1 MRRPLVY
8 GSSKFFTGAARAEII
23 FNLSADDE
31 GIGKHSYLCS
41 LISQQSARC
50 LSGYVFSSSGFGEST
65 TDVVFAGNGLIY
77 ENGGLLARSERFC
90 LEEQLVISEI
100 DVECIRAERRI
111 NTTFA
116 ANKANCP
123 GKEAIRVSTEYTN
136 SKDLNLTR
144 TFNPHPLFHKELN
157 STIVAKKSSPYRSP
171 DWHNA

>member
-1 MRRPLVY
+1 MGNNLLFETAETTFGIEICEDLWATVPP
-8 GSSKFFTGAARAEII
+8 SSSLALQGAEII

-31 GIGKHSYLCS
+31 GIGKHNYLCS

-50 LSGYVFSSSGFGEST
+50 ISGYVFSSSGFGEST

-77 ENGGLLARSERFC
+77 ENGYLLARSERFC
-90 LEEQLVISEI
+90 MEEQLIINEI
-100 DVECIRAERRI
+100 DVECIRAERRV

-123 GKEAIRVSTEYTN
+123 GKEAVRISTEFVN

-144 TFNPHPLFHKELN
+144 TPG
-157 STIVAKKSSPYRSP
+157 
-171 DWHNA
+171 